1 VRIFISGI
9 SGFAGSCIAH
19 GLLDHDTTIDLL
31 GMDNFNR
38 SGSYVNVEPLRGRG
52 VKLLHGD
59 VRCSSDL
66 EFITD
71 LDWIIDAAANPS
83 VLAGM
88 DGVTSS
94 RQVVENNLYGTI
106 NLLELAND
114 RGLDSFC

>member
-1 VRIFISGI
+1 
-9 SGFAGSCIAH
+9 
-19 GLLDHDTTIDLL
+19 
-31 GMDNFNR
+31 
-38 SGSYVNVEPLRGRG
+38 
-52 VKLLHGD
+52 
-59 VRCSSDL
+59 L